1 MVPRLRE
8 GSALPPQRGGSGAM
22 LGWGEEEDDR
32 DLLRLVS
39 VRRLL
44 QAQLLEGDAVCKL
57 RAMTLVC

>member
-1 MVPRLRE
+1 
-8 GSALPPQRGGSGAM
+8 M